1 MTLKTR
7 LRRDD
12 GGTAAIELAFGF
24 PALIMLIWLIFQL
37 GLVFRAN
44 SGIQHSLGQ
53 GARFATLFPTPTN
66 NDIEDKM
73 DEAVYGIGPGEFEIE
88 VDDPDDDPATPTI
101 DESKAG
107 YKDLTVTYTQQ
118 TNLLLIPG
126 PTVSLTKNKR
136 VWVAGN

>member
-1 MTLKTR
+1 
-7 LRRDD
+7 
-12 GGTAAIELAFGF
+12 
-24 PALIMLIWLIFQL
+24 MLIWLIFQL

-126 PTVSLTKNKR
+126 PTVNLTKNKR

>member
-1 MTLKTR
+1 MILRTR

-12 GGTAAIELAFGF
+12 GGAAAIELAFGF
-24 PALIMLIWLIFQL
+24 PVLIMLIWLIFQL

-53 GARFATLFPTPTN
+53 GARFATLFPTPANTA
-66 NDIEDKM
+66 IKTKM
-73 DEAVYGIGPGEFEIE
+73 DEAVYGIGPGTFDME
-88 VDDPDDDPATPTI
+88 VDDPADDPATPTV

-118 TNLLLIPG
+118 TNLLLAPG
-126 PTVSLTKNKR
+126 PTVNLTKRKR

>member
-126 PTVSLTKNKR
+126 PTVNLTKNKR